1 VRIEIWSDI
10 ACPWCYIGKRRLE
23 TALAAFEHRDD
34 VDVEY
39 RSFQLDPSAP
49 TVGTRTAQEM
59 LAEKFGVSR
68 EQAAQMQAQVTE
80 LAAAE
85 GMAWQHD
92 KTLHA
97 NTFDA
102 HRLLHLAR
110 AEGRQA
116 ELKEAFLRANF
127 VDARDLADHAT
138 LREIAVAT
146 GLSADR
152 VDEVLAGE
160 EYAADVRADID
171 QARAYGATGVPFF
184 VVDQRYGVSGAQPTE
199 LFAQLLEQAWRE
211 SRPSIQ
217 LVGGTVGGTVGG
229 AADGAADGA
238 CGPDGCP
245 I

>member
-34 VDVEY
+34 VEVEY

-92 KTLHA
+92 RTVHA

-102 HRLLHLAR
+102 HRLLHLAKQ
-110 AEGRQA
+110 AGRQA
-116 ELKEAFLRANF
+116 ELKEAFMSANF
-127 VDARDLADHAT
+127 VEARNMADHQV
-138 LREIAVAT
+138 LRQLAVGV
-146 GLSADR
+146 GLPADR
-152 VDEVLAGE
+152 VDAVLASE
-160 EYAADVRADID
+160 ELADEVRADIA

-184 VVDQRYGVSGAQPTE
+184 VVDGKYGVSGAQPTE
-199 LFAQLLEQAWRE
+199 LFGQVLEQAWRE
-211 SRPSIQ
+211 AHPRVEM
-217 LVGGTVGGTVGG
+217 LGG
-229 AADGAADGA
+229 AADGV
-238 CGPDGCP
+238 CGPDGCAV
-245 I
+245 